1 MRHIILLDNK
11 ISENEYKKWVVEDTE
26 FWKKHLDITTIYEV
40 IRTDYSDYPTY
51 IDADKDIRPTHAY
64 LQELND
70 MVVKKYGEFGFDFV
84 MVMVHE
90 DNWMS
95 DTDFTKGIWGT
106 NYS

>member
-64 LQELND
+64 LQDHIALKPKMVTISGYQGELVTRTEQD
-70 MVVKKYGEFGFDFV
+70 AL
-84 MVMVHE
+84 
-90 DNWMS
+90 S
-95 DTDFTKGIWGT
+95 
-106 NYS
+106 